1 MDRTRKFG
9 RGVVVSVV
17 GRASASVVE
26 ELAEASEEIGT
37 GVVALVVVAGVVA
50 AETEAVVPGLVE
62 VDERP
67 AGLVATEAVGQV
79 AAVLATAEVV
89 GQLVEEASSPAAT
102 EQVVGLAVV
111 ERVVGLATAGADPE
125 AVEVSTAVVV
135 VAAEVSEEAAEV
147 FQKVQPS
154 PIHFHPT
161 PLGSVV
167 ALCQVSL
174 ESLSTK

>member
-1 MDRTRKFG
+1 MISSHVLFHLARFVFQ
-9 RGVVVSVV
+9 VVV
-17 GRASASVVE
+17 
-26 ELAEASEEIGT
+26 LAEVS
-37 GVVALVVVAGVVA
+37 VA
-50 AETEAVVPGLVE
+50 A
-62 VDERP
+62 
-67 AGLVATEAVGQV
+67 
-79 AAVLATAEVV
+79 
-89 GQLVEEASSPAAT
+89 
-102 EQVVGLAVV
+102 GLAVV
-111 ERVVGLATAGADPE
+111 DLVVGLAGADPE
-125 AVEVSTAVVV
+125 AVEVSTAEVV